1 MATTKQTKKNNKEE
15 KNMGKKKVV
24 ATEVKVE
31 ETTNTNAVEEVKT
44 EEVKQAKVNKKE
56 RAKVVGVQ
64 QMTNSELAQLFQD
77 NGCRAYSG
85 AKDSS
90 KVVYNQFGTH
100 SRVLQQTR
108 GYQLLLT
115 NGKTK
120 KKNEILDVG
129 YNDVERFK
137 EWFGGLTPEQKAM
150 ISGDV
155 DAGKLS
161 DSEFPREKT
170 VKINSFD
177 LLVEYIKYMGTFDE
191 NKVVVA

>member
-1 MATTKQTKKNNKEE
+1 MIMATTKQTKKNNKEE
-15 KNMGKKKVV
+15 KNMSKKKVV

-31 ETTNTNAVEEVKT
+31 EVTT

-56 RAKVVGVQ
+56 KAKVVGVQ

>member
-31 ETTNTNAVEEVKT
+31 ETTNAVEEVKT
-44 EEVKQAKVNKKE
+44 GVKAKVNKKE

-85 AKDSS
+85 AKDTS

-150 ISGDV
+150 VSGDV

-177 LLVEYIKYMGTFDE
+177 LLVEYIKYMAGFDE
-191 NKVVVA
+191 NKIVVA